1 MTMKFT
7 TSPKSGQSQMP
18 RIIANLIG
26 VVLLIALAAS
36 VSLPQ
41 PAAAQEIRGLDT
53 QQRENVPAG
62 PYTVTVEA
70 KPLPSLQAAQFF
82 ITVDD
87 AATGAPAGDVK
98 VQVLA
103 SLQGTDEHGY
113 AHATLVDTPGVF
125 TATLIIETPGVWE
138 TDLLLE
144 APDGST
150 YGAEGF
156 DLEVIAPTAQ
166 REAAR
171 LEAGLIYIGVA
182 VILLAGSAYLV
193 WQIRRTQRRRAVG
206 GGDAAV

>member
-1 MTMKFT
+1 
-7 TSPKSGQSQMP
+7 MP
-18 RIIANLIG
+18 RIIANLVG
-26 VVLLIALAAS
+26 VALLIALAAS
-36 VSLPQ
+36 ILMPH

-53 QQRENVPAG
+53 QLREDVPAG

-103 SLQGTDEHGY
+103 SLQGTDEHGF

-156 DLEVIAPTAQ
+156 ALEVIAPTEQ

-182 VILLAGSAYLV
+182 VVLLAGSAYLV
-193 WQIRRTQRRRAVG
+193 WQIRRTQRRRAAVG
-206 GGDAAV
+206 GGDAGG